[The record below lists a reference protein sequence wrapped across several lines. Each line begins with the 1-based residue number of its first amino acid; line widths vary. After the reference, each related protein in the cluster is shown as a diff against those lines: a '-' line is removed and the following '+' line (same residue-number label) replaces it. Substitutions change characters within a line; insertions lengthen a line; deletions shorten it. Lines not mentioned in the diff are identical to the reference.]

1 MAFGRETRRP
11 GAFAFRRVKAP
22 FSRKRRQEEVTD
34 GDVGTPNAGT
44 EGREVERHFFPSALA
59 IAFSSREAITGKS
72 ILDPNKTAELLQQAQ
87 ALEEAAVQAADY
99 DRTQME
105 GQVAVQKLEA
115 ASVDPFVTRWRPSV
129 GWVCVAGLFYTF
141 ILKPLLPWVFQVGAL
156 AVGQKSV
163 VPLLPEVPMGDLIVL
178 LTGML
183 GLGTMR
189 SVEKIKGVG
198 K

>member
-1 MAFGRETRRP
+1 MSFFSELLAG
-11 GAFAFRRVKAP
+11 GASGLASGLGSFAK
-22 FSRKRRQEEVTD
+22 D
-34 GDVGTPNAGT
+34 
-44 EGREVERHFFPSALA
+44 L
-59 IAFSSREAITGKS
+59 REAITGKS
-72 ILDPNKTAELLQQAQ
+72 ILDPNKTAEILQQAQ
-87 ALEEAAVQAADY
+87 ALEAAAVQAAADY

>member
-1 MAFGRETRRP
+1 MGFFDQLLAGGVQGLAQGFGT
-11 GAFAFRRVKAP
+11 FAKDLR
-22 FSRKRRQEEVTD
+22 T
-34 GDVGTPNAGT
+34 
-44 EGREVERHFFPSALA
+44 
-59 IAFSSREAITGKS
+59 AITGEAP
-72 ILDPNKTAELLQQAQ
+72 IDPNKRAELLVQIQ
-87 ALEEAAVQAADY
+87 ALEAASLQAAADY

-115 ASVDPFVTRWRPSV
+115 ASADPFVTRWRPSV